1 MALQSTG
8 LIKGANDALVA
19 IGQDI
24 NFLRDFA
31 CDFSGDVA
39 DYGSTVA
46 VPVIK
51 ATASEFDTTANNFET
66 DSGTLKFHNVA
77 LDHHP
82 KATIAVPSSSVFEAP
97 GAPWWG
103 KMKEATAQAVSES
116 ISTGVAALFT
126 TSACTGEKIE
136 LSTVTMASIAALRTK
151 CAGRVGKTVL
161 ALAPVQF
168 ATLLGCLDS
177 AVYGGTEAVRAG
189 HIPGLFGFKSVIQLR
204 DLGFAGALIPQ
215 DALAIAARGT
225 LKGDEPLVEAE
236 TITDENGLPLSVA
249 RHFAGSTRQMFVN
262 ADLVWGAQIVMGDKV
277 SLVSL
282 ING

>member
-8 LIKGANDALVA
+8 VIKVANDALVA
-19 IGQDI
+19 LGHDI
-24 NFLRDFA
+24 NFLKDFA

-39 DYGSTVA
+39 DYGTRVA
-46 VPVIK
+46 VPVVQ
-51 ATASEFDTTANNFET
+51 ATAGEYNAASNNFEK
-66 DSGTLKFHNVA
+66 DSGTIKMHNVA

-82 KATIAVPSSSVFEAP
+82 KSTLAVPSSSVLEAP

-103 KMKEATAQAVSES
+103 KVKEATVQAVSES
-116 ISTGVAALFT
+116 ISTGVAELFT
-126 TSACTGEKIE
+126 SSSCTGAPIE

-151 CAGRVGKTVL
+151 CAGRIGSTVL

-189 HIPGLFGFKSVIQLR
+189 RIPGLFGFKSVIQLR
-204 DLGFAGALIPQ
+204 DLGYAGALIPQ

-225 LKGDEPLVEAE
+225 LKGDEPLVEFE
-236 TITDENGLPLSVA
+236 TIIDENGFPLSVA

-262 ADLVWGAQIVMGDKV
+262 ADLVWGAEIVMGDKV
-277 SLVSL
+277 SL